1 MSLFGIAAVP
11 LAKTVTSLVMATSV
25 GIAGI
30 SDAAVLKTVDSVKIK
45 DATSVDV
52 FEKQTPKPL
61 KEITSVFP
69 IKDAIGIDKHD
80 HDNHVNMVIPG
91 CPHCMANLLAPHPD
105 WMPNLVRSGE
115 SEGNRIRP
123 VTNWKGEIIDLQIKD
138 LPLRLPPVISEQPL
152 RLPRQKPVGSISK
165 VPSISR
171 VNKVDSV
178 SVKEKLGRVEH
189 LNRSF
194 VRIRS

>member
-1 MSLFGIAAVP
+1 LVNDYLFDGVNHTVCEKGKSMSLFGIAAVP

-91 CPHCMANLLAPHPD
+91 CPHCMANLLAPHP
-105 WMPNLVRSGE
+105 
-115 SEGNRIRP
+115 
-123 VTNWKGEIIDLQIKD
+123 
-138 LPLRLPPVISEQPL
+138 
-152 RLPRQKPVGSISK
+152 
-165 VPSISR
+165 
-171 VNKVDSV
+171 
-178 SVKEKLGRVEH
+178 
-189 LNRSF
+189 
-194 VRIRS
+194 